1 MDRELNGL
9 DFIKENQY
17 EKVFIFNGNY
27 TLVFPG
33 RGSSY
38 PRGRGRRW
46 NRRHRVCR
54 KLHYWG
60 LSRDYDDLGSR
71 NYDHLDL

>member
-27 TLVFPG
+27 TLGFPG

-38 PRGRGRRW
+38 PRGRGRG
-46 NRRHRVCR
+46 RRYNIRR
-54 KLHYWG
+54 KLRYGG
-60 LSRDYDDLGSR
+60 LRRNYPNLGGR